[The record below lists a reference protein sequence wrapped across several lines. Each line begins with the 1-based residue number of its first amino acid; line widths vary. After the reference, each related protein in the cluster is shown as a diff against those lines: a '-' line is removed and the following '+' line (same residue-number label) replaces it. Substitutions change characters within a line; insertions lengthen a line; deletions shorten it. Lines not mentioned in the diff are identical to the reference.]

1 MDTIYRLIEVY
12 AGKLSNWAWDKRW
25 KYRDQEKWLKGY
37 REWKKR
43 KCPHNQP
50 IWRVFLTVKDLLTLK
65 NDFKK
70 EKINPEPIGI
80 STLLVKCR

>member
-1 MDTIYRLIEVY
+1 MGYLSSCWCCTKIDKEEQAMDTIYRLIEVY

-43 KCPHNQP
+43 KCPHN
-50 IWRVFLTVKDLLTLK
+50 
-65 NDFKK
+65 
-70 EKINPEPIGI
+70 
-80 STLLVKCR
+80 

>member
-12 AGKLSNWAWDKRW
+12 AGKLSNWAWDRRW
-25 KYRDQEKWLKGY
+25 KYKDQEKWLKGY

-50 IWRVFLTVKDLLTLK
+50 TLRVFSMEKAPCLATGKEERIERTPLGSFAVK
-65 NDFKK
+65 
-70 EKINPEPIGI
+70 
-80 STLLVKCR
+80 